1 VIDCWTLSNHKPK
14 YYCSESNTM
23 DIKDRENAVL
33 ASFLYADDMGTDK
46 TDAFKLEE
54 KAFTSSYRR
63 ATANKINDETANA
76 KEYGY
81 LSITIEGLTEGTEFE
96 QDWINI
102 LAQTPLPFSM
112 AKRIHNDLIVEFN
125 NRIAKGLR

>member
-1 VIDCWTLSNHKPK
+1 MTNI
-14 YYCSESNTM
+14 
-23 DIKDRENAVL
+23 DRENAVL

-46 TDAFKLEE
+46 KQSFELDSRI
-54 KAFTSSYRR
+54 FTSSYRR
-63 ATANKINDETANA
+63 ATANKINDETNND
-76 KEYGY
+76 KMYGY
-81 LSITIEGLTEGTEFE
+81 LSVTLQDLTANTMYE
-96 QDWINI
+96 QEWINI